1 MNLRPYR
8 VLTIDGGG
16 ARGLYTAIVLRK
28 LAHWFSERRGCG
40 SLDLGRG
47 FDLIAGTSTGGIL
60 ACGLAAGVDLD
71 KIVDLY
77 RVEGPR
83 LFQKPLPQS
92 SFAQLWWAICNLF
105 SPANRAEPLRD
116 ALTRIFGDETLAELW
131 ARRRI
136 ALCIPAVDARTYQPR
151 VFKTPHDPLRVRD
164 NAWTLVNVSLATS
177 AAPIVLPLAECNDP
191 HDSAAAHAFAD
202 GGLWANNPVLVG
214 LVEGLRL
221 ANPSQPVHVLSVG
234 TCSPPQGAPIKTGQ
248 WGLWKWQFG
257 LRALEMSLAAQSA
270 GSDHLA
276 RFIAGAMG
284 GRAVVT
290 RLPDAPVSPEYHR
303 AVGLD
308 QASPR
313 SLRALNDLAEQA
325 SSQLLSELTRGS
337 DLGKEIAS
345 FFEELPISNPT
356 AIEAA

>member
-1 MNLRPYR
+1 MNSRPYR

-16 ARGLYTAIVLRK
+16 VRGLYTAIVLRK

-71 KIVDLY
+71 KIVNLY

-83 LFQKPLPQS
+83 LFRRPIPRS
-92 SFAQLWWAICNLF
+92 GFARLIWAVRNF
-105 SPANRAEPLRD
+105 FRPANDAEPLRD

-131 ARRRI
+131 ERRRI

-151 VFKTPHDPLRVRD
+151 VFKTPHDPPRVRD
-164 NAWTLVNVSLATS
+164 NAWKLVNVSMATS

-191 HDSAAAHAFAD
+191 HDGEAAHVFAD

-221 ANPSQPVHVLSVG
+221 ARPSQPVHVLSVG
-234 TCSPPQGAPIKTGQ
+234 TCSPPPGAPIENGQ
-248 WGLWKWQFG
+248 WGLAQWGVG
-257 LRALEMSLAAQSA
+257 LGALEMSLAAQSA

-276 RFIAGAMG
+276 HFIADAMG

-290 RLPDAPVSPEYHR
+290 RLPDAPVSPGYHP
-303 AVGLD
+303 ALGLD
-308 QASPR
+308 QVSPR
-313 SLRALNDLAEQA
+313 SLRALNDMAERA

-337 DLGKEIAS
+337 DLGKRIAS
-345 FFEELPISNPT
+345 FFEELPVAT
-356 AIEAA
+356 ATIEAA